1 MPKYAGRRDNNDSSL
16 RAIAER
22 LGWWLIQTDEPT
34 DYIGVLRGVYNLIEI
49 KNPDCEGHADEYT
62 DKQKIFHQ
70 LALNRGAPILV
81 WRTENDILRDSQAR
95 RSA

>member
-1 MPKYAGRRDNNDSSL
+1 MPKYAGRRDLNESPL
-16 RAIAER
+16 IEVARQ
-22 LGWWLIQTDEPT
+22 LGWWMIKQDKPT
-34 DYIGVLRGVYNLIEI
+34 DWLGWFRIWHVVEI

-62 DKQKIFHQ
+62 PKQKRFHKE
-70 LALNRGAPILV
+70 AKERGAPILV